1 MDAATTEGQEEFR
14 RTLRAR
20 LGGGPHP
27 DERPDGGDAYL
38 GPAPGPDAD
47 GGADPG
53 ADPGPDARPDAP
65 FSGTRWRRL
74 AERTG
79 LAGIALPAAYGG
91 GGGGPVA
98 LAVACEETGR
108 TLRPSPLF
116 ATAVLTAPL
125 LLALGTAAQ
134 RAALL
139 PRCAAGELTCAT
151 AVPAG
156 QLATALALTGPNG
169 GDWAGGGRAGGVQAR
184 RVPGGP
190 GRSPA
195 DGGRWLLYGEAARVP
210 DGHTAGLL
218 LVAAHTG
225 GFARSRTRLF
235 LVPAKAPGLRRIALP
250 APPGERPCA
259 RLELRQVEGELL
271 GPEEDA
277 PGAAP
282 EAAALAAV
290 GAVAAAVLAA
300 ETVGAADTVLA
311 RAAARVR
318 NGGATAGDG
327 ARVAELHAA
336 VRAARA
342 AAYTAAG
349 SAEPGAG
356 ALALAQALQAQRAVA
371 AQAAPPGDEGAAY
384 GRRAACDELLLGPV
398 HRLRERAAE
407 EAGLFTTGEPVRTG
421 PPEDAVAA
429 VR

>member
-1 MDAATTEGQEEFR
+1 MDAATTEEQEEFR
-14 RTLRAR
+14 RTLRAHLR
-20 LGGGPHP
+20 GGAHP
-27 DERPDGGDAYL
+27 DEDPGEDGGAGPGPD
-38 GPAPGPDAD
+38 GPAPGAE
-47 GGADPG
+47 
-53 ADPGPDARPDAP
+53 
-65 FSGTRWRRL
+65 WRRL
-74 AERTG
+74 ARRTG
-79 LAGIALPAAYGG
+79 LAGAALPTAYGG

-125 LLALGTAAQ
+125 LLALGTERQ
-134 RAALL
+134 RGALL

-156 QLATALALTGPNG
+156 QLATALALTSPNG
-169 GDWAGGGRAGGVQAR
+169 GDWAGGGRAGGLQAR
-184 RVPGGP
+184 KMPGGL
-190 GRSPA
+190 GRTPA
-195 DGGRWLLYGEAARVP
+195 DGGRWLLYGEAERVP

-225 GFARSRTRLF
+225 GFTRSRTRLF
-235 LVPAKAPGLRRIALP
+235 LVRAQTPGLRRVALP
-250 APPGERPCA
+250 TAPGERPCA

-271 GPEEDA
+271 GTEEGGQVGGRTPET
-277 PGAAP
+277 
-282 EAAALAAV
+282 AALAAV
-290 GAVAAAVLAA
+290 GAATAAALAA
-300 ETVGAADTVLA
+300 ETAGAADAVLS

-318 NGGATAGDG
+318 DGGAPAGDG

-342 AAYTAAG
+342 AAYGAAG

-371 AQAAPPGDEGAAY
+371 AEVAPPGDDGAAY
-384 GRRAACDELLLGPV
+384 ARRAACDALLLGPV

-407 EAGLFTTGEPVRTG
+407 EAGLFTTGEPARTG
-421 PPEDAVAA
+421 PPQGSAAVAGA
-429 VR
+429 R

>member
-1 MDAATTEGQEEFR
+1 MDAATTEEQEEFR
-14 RTLRAR
+14 RTLRAQLR
-20 LGGGPHP
+20 GGP
-27 DERPDGGDAYL
+27 RPEE
-38 GPAPGPDAD
+38 

-53 ADPGPDARPDAP
+53 
-65 FSGTRWRRL
+65 SEWRRL
-74 AERTG
+74 AERAG
-79 LAGIALPAAYGG
+79 LAGAALPAAYGG

-98 LAVACEETGR
+98 LAVACEESGR

-125 LLALGTAAQ
+125 LLALGTEPQ
-134 RAALL
+134 REALL

-156 QLATALALTGPNG
+156 RLGTALALTGPNG

-184 RVPGGP
+184 KVPGGP

-235 LVPAKAPGLRRIALP
+235 LVRAEAPGLRRSALP
-250 APPGERPCA
+250 TAPGERPCA

-271 GPEEDA
+271 GAEEAGPVGGRSPER
-277 PGAAP
+277 
-282 EAAALAAV
+282 AALAAV
-290 GAVAAAVLAA
+290 GAAAAAALAA
-300 ETVGAADTVLA
+300 ETAGAADAVLC

-318 NGGATAGDG
+318 DGGAPAGDG

-336 VRAARA
+336 VRAVRA
-342 AAYTAAG
+342 AAYAAAG

-356 ALALAQALQAQRAVA
+356 ALALAQALQTQRAVA
-371 AQAAPPGDEGAAY
+371 AQVAPPGDDGAVYA
-384 GRRAACDELLLGPV
+384 RRAAGDELLLGPV

-407 EAGLFTTGEPVRTG
+407 EAGLFATGERGRTG
-421 PPEDAVAA
+421 PPEGSAAAVAGA
-429 VR
+429 R